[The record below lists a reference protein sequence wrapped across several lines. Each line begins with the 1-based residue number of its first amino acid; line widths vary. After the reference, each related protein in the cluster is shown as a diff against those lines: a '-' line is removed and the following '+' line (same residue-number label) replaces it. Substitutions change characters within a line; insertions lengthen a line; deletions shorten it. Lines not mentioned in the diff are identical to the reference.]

1 MKKSIFLFF
10 AALLCAL
17 SVQAKN
23 VYAVN
28 YSLPGNGSNTYC
40 HNWQNA
46 NTNTTSWPGTKMT
59 KLADIKAGSCDIYYC
74 TLKAATND
82 KVIFSSNGSSQ
93 SSTFTLDSKY
103 PQPTYANG
111 SWWYSPRLTSA
122 IWGDAQNV
130 SGGYIY
136 FDNTQ
141 AQWNDTYIYLIVGH
155 DKYLGY
161 YRLTKLE
168 GTNLY
173 YASLKDLGWGD
184 AKFVVMAGHSSSKSK
199 GSASANTITSLT
211 HFSDAISYGLNTG
224 TSYMITMESG
234 NNCTPI
240 SIDWNNDGYE
250 KYNHTQT
257 IYKVI
262 NDATTT
268 IDVGTVEITTTKLSG
283 NCNGTKDNSTA
294 IIGTSNKSATADAV
308 QTAVVTL
315 QASAK
320 TGYKFLGWAE
330 TADGTIISTNATYT
344 YTATSEKSYYAKF
357 QRVYSVTITN
367 DGNGTTTPTTIQTIA
382 QGENVSITATAA
394 TNYEFVNWE
403 ITSGSG
409 SFGDAHLAETTF
421 TPTSDATVQAN
432 FRSTLTYSLTVQGGT
447 GIKSVSGDN
456 NNVTLGESY
465 DITATLADGYVFEGW
480 TADVAANAEIADAAK
495 ANTSVV
501 VKNGSV
507 VLTASATEIMS
518 ALTTSNTYDEGTPSI
533 DAPATS
539 VSEIGITT
547 TATITAATDID
558 YTLASWTLENCVR
571 TDGGADNATTITVKS
586 NGDGA
591 AATVTANYNIIPK
604 ITLYFVNST
613 QWEVVACHHWK
624 EGVSGTIWPGDLME
638 KVSTVHGFDIYKVKF
653 TELEHDQCIFNN
665 NNNGK
670 QTGNLAVQDGKYY
683 YPETDE
689 WYATVAEIPTPCTDC
704 SDYAIAGSMN
714 DWSARR
720 NRLKVT
726 ANNDIVELTLEL
738 TAGDYDFKV
747 AGPDGWY
754 GNSGKYEREHSGNA
768 WTYRIKDN
776 ENNDEDNARIY
787 VDMTGEYTFTWK
799 ISTKELTITYPE
811 LPDFSQQTNTIL
823 FRPSTDWKKSD
834 ARFAAYFFG
843 ATAEKWVD
851 MTDADGDGIYEATNP
866 KTNLSVKICCLK
878 SGKTETK
885 WENVKWRSINYEIPT
900 GVENCWVVNDGAWD
914 DATGTWAMPLSN
926 GDNSATIDAAKDQ
939 KVTALVNRSFVKD
952 DGYYTLCVPFN
963 MPASLVGKAY
973 QISGLIQKNTDYVEV
988 NLAESSWINAGAPY
1002 LIVPSETKDYLLV
1015 ENVTIVETTG
1025 ESIAKSISGLS
1036 VAMQGVINGAGNTD
1050 GLYWVGNGGYL
1061 YNDSASKLGLRTY
1074 FNITTPSG
1082 IAPRLRVV
1090 ASENVETGI
1099 DNIVTTDTPVKVIE
1113 NGQLIIIRD
1122 GIKYN
1127 VQGQK
1132 L

>member
-10 AALLCAL
+10 VAILCAT
-17 SVQAKN
+17 SAWGKD

-28 YSLPGNGSNTYC
+28 YSLPGSGSNTYC
-40 HNWQNA
+40 HNWGVSG
-46 NTNTTSWPGTKMT
+46 TDWPGVKMT
-59 KLADIKAGSCDIYYC
+59 KWSIAKAGEKDIYYC
-74 TLKAATND
+74 TLNDAGNTN
-82 KVIFSSNGSSQ
+82 VIFHDNKGNKAGGGDL
-93 SSTFTLDSKY
+93 TFPSKY

-111 SWWYSPRLTSA
+111 SWWYSPRITSA
-122 IWGDAQNV
+122 IWGNEQNV

-155 DKYLGY
+155 DTYLGY

-234 NNCTPI
+234 DNCTPI
-240 SIDWNNDGYE
+240 SIDWTNDGYS
-250 KYNHTQT
+250 KYNHQQT

-262 NDATTT
+262 DDATTT
-268 IDVGTVEITTTKLSG
+268 VDVGTVSITTTKLSG
-283 NCNGTKDNSTA
+283 NCKGDKNNSTA
-294 IIGTSNKSATADAV
+294 TIGSSNESANAYAV
-308 QTAVVTL
+308 QTATVTL
-315 QASAK
+315 TATAK

-330 TADGTIISTNATYT
+330 TANGTIISTNATYT
-344 YTATSEKSYYAKF
+344 YTATAEKSLYAKF

-382 QGENVSITATAA
+382 QGGKVSITATAA

-403 ITSGSG
+403 ITDGSG
-409 SFGDAHLAETTF
+409 SFEDAHLAETTF

-447 GIKSVSGDN
+447 GIQSVSGEN

-465 DITATLADGYVFEGW
+465 DITATLADGYQFAGW
-480 TADVAANAEIADAAK
+480 TADVVANADIADAAK
-495 ANTSVV
+495 TNTSVV

-518 ALTTSNTYDEGTPSI
+518 TLTTSYTYDEGTLSI
-533 DAPATS
+533 DAPMAS

-571 TDGGADNATTITVKS
+571 TDGGADNATIITVKS

-604 ITLYFVNST
+604 ITLYFVNSLNWT
-613 QWEVVACHHWK
+613 TVKCHHWK
-624 EGVSGTIWPGDLME
+624 DGGSGTTWPGDPME
-638 KVSTVHGFDIYKVKF
+638 VVGTVHGFDIYKVKF
-653 TELEHDQCIFNN
+653 TELEHNLCIFNN
-665 NNNGK
+665 DDKGK
-670 QTGNLAVQDGKYY
+670 QTGNLPVQDGKYY

-720 NRLKVT
+720 NRLKLT
-726 ANNDIVELTLEL
+726 ADNDIVELTLEL
-738 TAGDYDFKV
+738 TAGDYEFKV
-747 AGPDGWY
+747 AGPEGWF
-754 GNSGKYEREHSGNA
+754 GNSGKYERKDSGNA
-768 WTYRIKDN
+768 WTYRIKDD

-787 VDMTGEYTFTWK
+787 IDMTGEYTFRWQ
-799 ISTKELTITYPE
+799 ISTKKLTITYPE

-823 FRPSTDWKKSD
+823 FRPSTDWKQD
-834 ARFAAYFFG
+834 NARFAAYFFG
-843 ATAEKWVD
+843 ATAENWAN

-866 KTNLSVKICCLK
+866 KTNLSVKICRLDPAK
-878 SGKTETK
+878 A
-885 WENVKWRSINYEIPT
+885 ENTWGNVWNQSINYEIPT
-900 GVENCWVVNDGAWD
+900 GVENCWVVNDGEWD
-914 DATGTWAMPLSN
+914 GATGTWAMPLSS
-926 GDNSATIDAAKDQ
+926 GDNSAAIDAAEGQ
-939 KVTALVNRSFVKD
+939 TVTALVNRSLVKD

-963 MPASLVGKAY
+963 MPPSLVGKAY

-988 NLAESSWINAGAPY
+988 NLAESNQINAGAPY

-1015 ENVTIVETTG
+1015 ENVTIVNTPGSSVE
-1025 ESIAKSISGLS
+1025 KSISGLS

-1074 FNITTPSG
+1074 FNISTPSG

-1090 ASENVETGI
+1090 AGENVETGI

-1122 GIKYN
+1122 GVKYN